1 MIRYSRPCCPLG
13 TSGAHCTRKACQ
25 SGIVS
30 AHVAALGLGQKSLGS
45 WSSASARYVVQ
56 AFVNVATGGFGTEL
70 TVKTDENLKKSM
82 GGAAY
87 VLTGT
92 AAAAAAAAA
101 RLLACFW
108 QHALYM
114 LVYCWSA

>member
-1 MIRYSRPCCPLG
+1 MIRYSRSCCLLG
-13 TSGAHCTRKACQ
+13 TSGAHYTRKACQ

-30 AHVAALGLGQKSLGS
+30 PHAAALALGLGQKALGS
-45 WSSASARYVVQ
+45 WSTSARYVVQ

-92 AAAAAAAAA
+92 AAAAA
-101 RLLACFW
+101 RLIACFW

>member
-1 MIRYSRPCCPLG
+1 MLL
-13 TSGAHCTRKACQ
+13 
-25 SGIVS
+25 
-30 AHVAALGLGQKSLGS
+30 HVAALGLGLGQTALDL
-45 WSSASARYVVQ
+45 WSTASAHSGVQ

-92 AAAAAAAAA
+92 AAAATSAS
-101 RLLACFW
+101 CI
-108 QHALYM
+108 
-114 LVYCWSA
+114 LVAHVNTLMPCTHGSKHVLRVQA